1 MELYVLDVEGTQQ
14 EISLKGG
21 IEKEIEKELDNL
33 EEVLEQVD
41 LGIEPTIYH
50 VGNSF
55 ITSINNARWF
65 KELNKHWIFSKIEIT
80 EM

>member
-1 MELYVLDVEGTQQ
+1 MAICVLDVEGTQR

-21 IEKEIEKELDNL
+21 IEGEIKKALDNL
-33 EEVLEQVD
+33 DEVLELVD
-41 LGIEPTIYH
+41 LGIESTIRH

-65 KELNKHWIFSKIEIT
+65 KELNKNWIFSKIEIT

>member
-1 MELYVLDVEGTQQ
+1 MTICVLDVESTQR

-21 IEKEIEKELDNL
+21 IEGEIKKALDNL

-41 LGIEPTIYH
+41 LGIENTICH

-55 ITSINNARWF
+55 VTSINNARWF
-65 KELNKHWIFSKIEIT
+65 KELNKHWIFSKIEVT
-80 EM
+80 EL

>member
-14 EISLKGG
+14 EINLKGG
-21 IEKEIEKELDNL
+21 IEGEIEKELDNL

-41 LGIEPTIYH
+41 LGIEPTISH

-55 ITSINNARWF
+55 ITSLNNARWF
-65 KELNKHWIFSKIEIT
+65 KELNKNWIFSKVEIT